1 MVYVDISLF
10 LFRNIDFD
18 TLFWGFF
25 SFFFLFLQSC
35 LIPSFQKHLNFLGA
49 ALEYTVV
56 EATPCLVWE
65 TETITTGRQWQN
77 ISISSTWCRLSCD

>member
-1 MVYVDISLF
+1 MLTFHYFYSEILTLTLYFGAYF
-10 LFRNIDFD
+10 LS
-18 TLFWGFF
+18 
-25 SFFFLFLQSC
+25 SFFFLQSC

-77 ISISSTWCRLSCD
+77 ISISSTWRRLSCD